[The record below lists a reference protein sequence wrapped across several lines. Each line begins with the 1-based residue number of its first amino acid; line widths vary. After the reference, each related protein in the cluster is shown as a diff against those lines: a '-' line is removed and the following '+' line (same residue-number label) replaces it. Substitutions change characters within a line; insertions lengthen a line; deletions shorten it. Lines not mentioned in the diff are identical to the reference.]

1 MLPGS
6 SRTARSAAGEKR
18 REYSGSA
25 VARSE
30 DLGCCLVDCAGSAGG
45 GVSELKGRPAKASGA
60 ESLEKR
66 DSKVE

>member
-1 MLPGS
+1 M
-6 SRTARSAAGEKR
+6 ARSAALEKR

-30 DLGCCLVDCAGSAGG
+30 GLGACLVGGAGSAGRG
-45 GVSELKGRPAKASGA
+45 ESEVRGRPAKARGA

>member
-30 DLGCCLVDCAGSAGG
+30 DLEGCLMDAARSTGG
-45 GVSELKGRPAKASGA
+45 GVSAVKGRPAKARGA

>member
-1 MLPGS
+1 M
-6 SRTARSAAGEKR
+6 EKR

-30 DLGCCLVDCAGSAGG
+30 GLEGCFVEEVGSAGWG
-45 GVSELKGRPAKASGA
+45 GSEARGRPAKARGA

>member
-1 MLPGS
+1 M
-6 SRTARSAAGEKR
+6 
-18 REYSGSA
+18 
-25 VARSE
+25 ARSE